1 MERADYLPP
10 ERLRE
15 LATAIDPAI
24 RLEPDAEQVLQDVAD
39 DFVENVAA
47 FACQL
52 ASHRGS
58 RTLET
63 QDVQL
68 ALEKLWDIRLP
79 GIGDSSAELRLIQ
92 RRPQAHSDAYK
103 QRMQLVRKS
112 QSKV

>member
-39 DFVENVAA
+39 DFVENVRRPAPTRPARPRRRIWHNSAGRSRPDASRLAQVAA

-68 ALEKLWDIRLP
+68 ALEKLCGPPR
-79 GIGDSSAELRLIQ
+79 
-92 RRPQAHSDAYK
+92 
-103 QRMQLVRKS
+103 
-112 QSKV
+112 